1 MTIESDFAKKLVET
15 WNRATSAK
23 TENTRKKFWEEC
35 LQLCDVKQTELLAS
49 YAESTVIK
57 VLTPK
62 YRKAIA
68 VEAKMI
74 DESLSGKIKYR
85 WNDYPVA
92 FWKVDDKARS
102 EIDARTKVTTGNK
115 KKDSKRVPVECREKL
130 LTLANDLLEMPSTS
144 AQSIFKK
151 ALSISLLT
159 GRRFYVEVCRNA
171 QFYELEEV
179 TDFNRT
185 LGFIGQAKGGIEKSE
200 QIYELPTYAENI
212 ELLIE
217 NTELVQNFVKSKEW
231 YSEDISSQSFQSKI
245 KSQCE
250 LALRVFNDIC
260 MPYGFALTIKDLRAL
275 YMAFCYYDYRVLTQQ
290 EEDIDTYIGSIAGH
304 DVKTESGTYYKAG
317 TTEHYKSFT
326 DARCDAHWNK

>member
-1 MTIESDFAKKLVET
+1 MTIESDFAKKLVEN
-15 WNRATSAK
+15 WNRATTAK
-23 TENTRKKFWEEC
+23 TEKTRKKLWDEC
-35 LQLCDVKQTELLAS
+35 LQLCDNKQSELLAK
-49 YAESTVIK
+49 YAESTLIK

-68 VEAKMI
+68 IEANLLDSTLKGGY
-74 DESLSGKIKYR
+74 SYT
-85 WNDYPVA
+85 DYPMA
-92 FWKVDDKARS
+92 FWKVDQGVKN
-102 EIDARTKVTTGNK
+102 EIDNRTKVITGNK

-130 LTLANDLLEMPSTS
+130 LTLANDLLETPSTS

-151 ALSISLLT
+151 ALAISLLT

-171 QFYELEEV
+171 NFFELETV

-200 QIYELPTYAENI
+200 QIYELPTYTENI
-212 ELLIE
+212 DLLIE
-217 NTELVQNFVKSKEW
+217 NTELVQNFVKGKEW
-231 YSEDISSQSFQSKI
+231 YLEDISSQSFQSKI

-250 LALRVFNDIC
+250 LALRVFNEVT

-275 YMAFCYYDYRVLTQQ
+275 YMAFCYYDYKVLTCRVP
-290 EEDIDTYIGSIAGH
+290 DIDTYIGSIAGH

-317 TTEHYKSFT
+317 TTEHYKGFI
-326 DARCDAHWNK
+326 DARWDF